1 MSGDV
6 VVQLAHQALFVVLIV
21 AAPMLGGAVLLEVL
35 TEVFPGLRI
44 LWQPYRPKY
53 VFSELNEASLSLAK
67 DLLAPVEAGKDDY
80 KVQDDLERLVDR
92 SLHVPLNGTLKA
104 VEYIS
109 ENECLAA
116 LDEVQQEAGAKAK
129 MQDLLRPLADK
140 LQADLVVVPVLTG
153 YEQYQR
159 MSWHRWGGYITH
171 SYASVQVMGYDKSRD
186 EVFKKGASRQFSDEY
201 STQGDVSLL
210 AHEVMEEA
218 LRQAKI
224 HERVWIWHEKKE

>member
-1 MSGDV
+1 MGVNIVKRKITLFLTFFMLILS
-6 VVQLAHQALFVVLIV
+6 VQVLAAERTPLRV
-21 AAPMLGGAVLLEVL
+21 AQYPMLIQSRMMPSQA
-35 TEVFPGLRI
+35 
-44 LWQPYRPKY
+44 
-53 VFSELNEASLSLAK
+53 
-67 DLLAPVEAGKDDY
+67 
-80 KVQDDLERLVDR
+80 VQDDLERLVDR

-129 MQDLLRPLADK
+129 MKDLLRPLADK

-159 MSWHRWGGYITH
+159 MSWHRWGCYITH